1 MDHDTNEPTNRTP
14 EEEAAAL
21 ALAVV
26 SQAAAITQGD
36 PAAVEASD
44 ENLREVVAELTD
56 QPLTPRQE
64 DVVATLG
71 VAGGSLAAGLT
82 AALAHEKGVDPGV
95 ILGSTS
101 QAIVAQTQ
109 SPFVGADDDGDDDPD
124 LVAQAE
130 RDARAHAAERDGD
143 HSVPWADHG
152 HRDMADAGR
161 ERGDAG
167 ESRADRGEDDDADH
181 AS

>member
-1 MDHDTNEPTNRTP
+1 MDQDTNEPPDRTP
-14 EEEAAAL
+14 EGEAAAL

-36 PAAVEASD
+36 PVAVEASD

-56 QPLTPRQE
+56 QPFTPRQE
-64 DVVATLG
+64 DVIATLG
-71 VAGGSLAAGLT
+71 AAGGSLAAGLT

-109 SPFVGADDDGDDDPD
+109 SPFVNVDDD
-124 LVAQAE
+124 L
-130 RDARAHAAERDGD
+130 
-143 HSVPWADHG
+143 
-152 HRDMADAGR
+152 ADAGR

-167 ESRADRGEDDDADH
+167 EPRADRGDDDDADH

>member
-1 MDHDTNEPTNRTP
+1 M
-14 EEEAAAL
+14 
-21 ALAVV
+21 
-26 SQAAAITQGD
+26 
-36 PAAVEASD
+36 
-44 ENLREVVAELTD
+44 
-56 QPLTPRQE
+56 
-64 DVVATLG
+64 ATLG
-71 VAGGSLAAGLT
+71 TAGGSLAAGLT

-109 SPFVGADDDGDDDPD
+109 SPFAGGQDDMDDDPE

-130 RDARAHAAERDGD
+130 RDARAHAAERDRD
-143 HSVPWADHG
+143 DAPMRADHG

-167 ESRADRGEDDDADH
+167 EARAERGDDDDADH